1 MIICRDIHK
10 SFGNLEVLKGIS
22 FDVNMGEVLSIIGTS
37 GSGKSTLIRC
47 LNMLDKIDKG
57 SISVDGD
64 VICQNSVYSD
74 SVYSDKATLA
84 SVSRKMGMV
93 FQQFNLF
100 PHLSVLRNVTE
111 ALTVVRKLNK
121 KEANEIASAAL
132 KKTGLADKALSYPYQ
147 LSGGQQQRV
156 AIARALALSP
166 KVISFDEPTSSLDPE
181 LTGEVLAVLKTLA
194 EEGTTMIV
202 VTHEMGFARE
212 VSDRVIFMDK
222 GIVAEEGSPEAI
234 FTRPE
239 NERTAQ
245 FVGKFKGMS
254 HP

>member
-1 MIICRDIHK
+1 
-10 SFGNLEVLKGIS
+10 LEVLKGIS
-22 FDVNMGEVLSIIGTS
+22 LRVNSGDVLSIIGTS

-47 LNMLDKIDKG
+47 LNMLEKIDKG

-64 VICQNSVYSD
+64 VICRN

-100 PHLSVLRNVTE
+100 PHLSVLKNVTE
-111 ALTVVRKLNK
+111 ALTVVRKMKK
-121 KEANEIASAAL
+121 KEAEEIAAIAL
-132 KKTGLADKALSYPYQ
+132 EKTGLADKATSYPYQ

-202 VTHEMGFARE
+202 VTHEMLFARE

-222 GIVAEEGSPEAI
+222 GVVAEEGSPDAI
-234 FTRPE
+234 FLQPK

-245 FVGKFKGMS
+245 FVGKFKA
-254 HP
+254 